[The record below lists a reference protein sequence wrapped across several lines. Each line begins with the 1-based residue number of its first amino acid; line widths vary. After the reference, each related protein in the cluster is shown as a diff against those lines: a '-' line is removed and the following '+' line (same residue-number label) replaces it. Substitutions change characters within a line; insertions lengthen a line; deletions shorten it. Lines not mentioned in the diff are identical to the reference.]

1 MAEFKA
7 IAASFGGAVAANGGS
22 ISGTPNAGAP
32 AGGGSGS
39 GGGGST
45 ASVAMVPA
53 SQLQEVK
60 AQNEDLEAAMKALK
74 DELSRRIAAVRVCL
88 PRSC

>member
-22 ISGTPNAGAP
+22 ITGTPNAGAP

-39 GGGGST
+39 GGGST

-88 PRSC
+88 PLPC